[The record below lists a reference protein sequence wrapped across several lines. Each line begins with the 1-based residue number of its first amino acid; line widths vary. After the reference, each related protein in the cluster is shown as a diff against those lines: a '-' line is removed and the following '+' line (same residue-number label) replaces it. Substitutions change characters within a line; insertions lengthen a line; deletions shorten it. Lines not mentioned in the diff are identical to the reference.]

1 MIMTAKKNR
10 SDVDYVVLR
19 GCVQHNGKR
28 YLKGKVITIAE
39 SSAEKLVAGGVLKPL
54 SEVKGE
60 TP

>member
-1 MIMTAKKNR
+1 MMAGKKKGTEA
-10 SDVDYVVLR
+10 DYVVLY

-28 YLKGKVITIAE
+28 YVKGSVITLTVSAAE
-39 SSAEKLVAGGVLKPL
+39 RLVAGGVLKPL